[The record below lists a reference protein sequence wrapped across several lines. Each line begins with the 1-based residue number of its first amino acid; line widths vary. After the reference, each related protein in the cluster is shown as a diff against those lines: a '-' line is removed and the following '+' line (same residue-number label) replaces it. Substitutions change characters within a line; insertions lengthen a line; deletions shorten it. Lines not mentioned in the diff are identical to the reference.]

1 MKKEHKNWFCFK
13 KARWILA
20 AAAALSLYP
29 GSVFAEE
36 NIEVENTAAELSV
49 EEGATPVPEKTETT
63 EISEPQ
69 LQEQPTKKEP
79 AETTETTETTEVTE
93 EKKVQET
100 AETPAS
106 TETPTSTETVS
117 STEMVTPTEAVTPVE
132 TVPPTKAPEQVKTQ
146 RSAEKQEKLT
156 PAKEKSVSDDSV
168 ETKSS
173 AQIISVDITWG
184 NMGFVY
190 QKGLWNPETHQYGG
204 GTWNPDRDG
213 SSQISISNNGTE
225 SVKAFLT
232 YTQVDTSYSGSFQN
246 GNGENISAITLSA
259 GEKTSAYLVLAGT
272 PSEEF
277 SNNVLGT
284 VTVTIG
290 GQ

>member
-1 MKKEHKNWFCFK
+1 MKKESKNRFCFK

-49 EEGATPVPEKTETT
+49 EESATPVPEKTETT

-69 LQEQPTKKEP
+69 LQEQPTKEEP
-79 AETTETTETTEVTE
+79 AETTEVTE

-100 AETPAS
+100 AETPV
-106 TETPTSTETVS
+106 STETVS
-117 STEMVTPTEAVTPVE
+117 STEMITPTEAVTPVE
-132 TVPPTKAPEQVKTQ
+132 TVTPTKVPKPVKTQ
-146 RSAEKQEKLT
+146 RSAEKQEKST

-190 QKGLWNPETHQYGG
+190 QKGLWNPETHQYGV
-204 GTWNPDRDG
+204 GTWNPDGDG

-232 YTQVDTSYSGSFQN
+232 YTQADTSYSGSFRN
-246 GNGENISAITLSA
+246 GNGENISEIALSA
-259 GEKTSAYLVLAGT
+259 GDNTSAYLVLTGT

-277 SNNVLGT
+277 SNSVLGT

-290 GQ
+290 G

>member
-1 MKKEHKNWFCFK
+1 MKKESKNRFCFK

-49 EEGATPVPEKTETT
+49 EESATPVPEKTETT

-79 AETTETTETTEVTE
+79 AETTETTEVTE
-93 EKKVQET
+93 EKKVQK
-100 AETPAS
+100 
-106 TETPTSTETVS
+106 TEEMPVLTEAPVPTETV
-117 STEMVTPTEAVTPVE
+117 TPIEAVTPTE
-132 TVPPTKAPEQVKTQ
+132 VPKPVKTQ
-146 RSAEKQEKLT
+146 KSSEKQEEST
-156 PAKEKSVSDDSV
+156 PAKAIPVSNASV
-168 ETKSS
+168 ETMSS

-190 QKGLWNPETHQYGG
+190 KKGLWNPKTHQYGAG
-204 GTWNPDRDG
+204 SWNPDGDG

-259 GEKTSAYLVLAGT
+259 GENTSAYLVLAGT

>member
-1 MKKEHKNWFCFK
+1 
-13 KARWILA
+13 
-20 AAAALSLYP
+20 
-29 GSVFAEE
+29 
-36 NIEVENTAAELSV
+36 
-49 EEGATPVPEKTETT
+49 
-63 EISEPQ
+63 
-69 LQEQPTKKEP
+69 
-79 AETTETTETTEVTE
+79 
-93 EKKVQET
+93 
-100 AETPAS
+100 
-106 TETPTSTETVS
+106 
-117 STEMVTPTEAVTPVE
+117 MVTPTEAVTPVE

-146 RSAEKQEKLT
+146 RSAKKQEKST

-190 QKGLWNPETHQYGG
+190 QKGLWNPETHQYGV
-204 GTWNPDRDG
+204 GTWNPDGDG
-213 SSQISISNNGTE
+213 SSQIRISNNGTE
-225 SVKAFLT
+225 SVKAFLA
-232 YTQVDTSYSGSFQN
+232 YTQADTSYSGSFQN
-246 GNGENISAITLSA
+246 GNGENISEITLSA
-259 GEKTSAYLVLAGT
+259 GENTSAYLVLAGT

>member
-1 MKKEHKNWFCFK
+1 MKKESKNRFCFK

-20 AAAALSLYP
+20 AVAALSLYP

-36 NIEVENTAAELSV
+36 NIEVENTEAELSI
-49 EEGATPVPEKTETT
+49 EESATPVPEKTETT

-69 LQEQPTKKEP
+69 LQEQPAKKEP
-79 AETTETTETTEVTE
+79 AETTEKPETTEVTE

-106 TETPTSTETVS
+106 TETVI
-117 STEMVTPTEAVTPVE
+117 PTEAVTS
-132 TVPPTKAPEQVKTQ
+132 TKAPEQVKTQ
-146 RSAEKQEKLT
+146 RSAEKQEKST

-190 QKGLWNPETHQYGG
+190 QKGLWNPETHQYGA
-204 GTWNPDRDG
+204 GTWNPDGDG

-232 YTQVDTSYSGSFQN
+232 YTQADTSYSGSFRN
-246 GNGENISAITLSA
+246 GNGENISEIALSA
-259 GEKTSAYLVLAGT
+259 GDNTSAYFVLTGT

-277 SNNVLGT
+277 NNSVLGT

>member
-49 EEGATPVPEKTETT
+49 EESATPVPEKTETT

-79 AETTETTETTEVTE
+79 AETTETTEVTE

-100 AETPAS
+100 AETPA
-106 TETPTSTETVS
+106 STETVS

-132 TVPPTKAPEQVKTQ
+132 TVPPTSTSSPRKAPEQVKTQ
-146 RSAEKQEKLT
+146 RSAEKQ
-156 PAKEKSVSDDSV
+156 EKSVSDDSV

-190 QKGLWNPETHQYGG
+190 QKGLWNPETHQYGV
-204 GTWNPDRDG
+204 GTWNPDGDG
-213 SSQISISNNGTE
+213 SSQIRISNNGTE

-259 GEKTSAYLVLAGT
+259 GENTSAYLVLAGT

>member
-1 MKKEHKNWFCFK
+1 MKKESKNRFCFK

-49 EEGATPVPEKTETT
+49 EESATPVPEKTETT

-79 AETTETTETTEVTE
+79 AETTETTE

-100 AETPAS
+100 AETPV
-106 TETPTSTETVS
+106 STETVS
-117 STEMVTPTEAVTPVE
+117 STEMITPTEAVTPVE
-132 TVPPTKAPEQVKTQ
+132 TVTPTKVPKPVKTQ
-146 RSAEKQEKLT
+146 RSAEKQEKST

-190 QKGLWNPETHQYGG
+190 QKGLWNPETHQYGV
-204 GTWNPDRDG
+204 GTWNPDGDG

-225 SVKAFLT
+225 SVKAFLA
-232 YTQVDTSYSGSFQN
+232 YTQADTSYSGSFQN
-246 GNGENISAITLSA
+246 GNGENISEIALSA
-259 GEKTSAYLVLAGT
+259 GENTSAYLVLAGT

-277 SNNVLGT
+277 SNSVLGT

>member
-1 MKKEHKNWFCFK
+1 MRKERKNRFCFK

-20 AAAALSLYP
+20 AAAVLSLYP
-29 GSVFAEE
+29 GNVFAEE
-36 NIEVENTAAELSV
+36 NIEVENTAAEPSV
-49 EEGATPVPEKTETT
+49 KESAAPVPEKTET
-63 EISEPQ
+63 SEPQ
-69 LQEQPTKKEP
+69 LQEEPAKKEP
-79 AETTETTETTEVTE
+79 AETTETTEVTE

-100 AETPAS
+100 AETPV
-106 TETPTSTETVS
+106 STETVS

-146 RSAEKQEKLT
+146 RSAEKQEKST

-190 QKGLWNPETHQYGG
+190 QKGLWNPETHQYGV
-204 GTWNPDRDG
+204 GTWNPDGDG

-259 GEKTSAYLVLAGT
+259 GENTSAYLVLAGT

>member
-1 MKKEHKNWFCFK
+1 MKKESKNRFCFK

-49 EEGATPVPEKTETT
+49 EESATPVPEKTETT
-63 EISEPQ
+63 E
-69 LQEQPTKKEP
+69 
-79 AETTETTETTEVTE
+79 
-93 EKKVQET
+93 
-100 AETPAS
+100 
-106 TETPTSTETVS
+106 TVS
-117 STEMVTPTEAVTPVE
+117 STEMVTPVE
-132 TVPPTKAPEQVKTQ
+132 TVTPTKAPEQVKTP
-146 RSAEKQEKLT
+146 RSAEKQEKST

-190 QKGLWNPETHQYGG
+190 QKGLWNPETHQYGV
-204 GTWNPDRDG
+204 GTWNPDGDG

-225 SVKAFLT
+225 SVKAFLA
-232 YTQVDTSYSGSFQN
+232 YTQADTSYSGSFRN
-246 GNGENISAITLSA
+246 GNGENISEIALSA
-259 GEKTSAYLVLAGT
+259 GDNTSAYLFLTGT

-277 SNNVLGT
+277 SNSVLGT

-290 GQ
+290 G

>member
-1 MKKEHKNWFCFK
+1 MKKESKNRFCFK

-79 AETTETTETTEVTE
+79 AETTETTEVTE

-117 STEMVTPTEAVTPVE
+117 SVE

-146 RSAEKQEKLT
+146 RSAEKQEKST

-204 GTWNPDRDG
+204 GTWNPDGDG

-259 GEKTSAYLVLAGT
+259 GENTSAYLVLAGT

>member
-1 MKKEHKNWFCFK
+1 MKKESKNRFCFK

-20 AAAALSLYP
+20 AVAALSLYP

-36 NIEVENTAAELSV
+36 NIEVENTEAELSI
-49 EEGATPVPEKTETT
+49 EESATPVPEKTETT

-69 LQEQPTKKEP
+69 LQEQPAKKEP
-79 AETTETTETTEVTE
+79 VETTEKPETTEVTE

-106 TETPTSTETVS
+106 TETVI
-117 STEMVTPTEAVTPVE
+117 PTEAVT
-132 TVPPTKAPEQVKTQ
+132 PTKAPEQVKTQ
-146 RSAEKQEKLT
+146 RSAEKQEKST

-204 GTWNPDRDG
+204 GTWNPDGDG

-225 SVKAFLT
+225 SVKAFLA
-232 YTQVDTSYSGSFQN
+232 YTQADTSYSGSFRS
-246 GNGENISAITLSA
+246 GNGENISEIALSA
-259 GEKTSAYLVLAGT
+259 GDNTSAYLVLTGT

-277 SNNVLGT
+277 SNSVLGT

>member
-1 MKKEHKNWFCFK
+1 MRKERKNRFCFK

-20 AAAALSLYP
+20 AAAVLSLYP
-29 GSVFAEE
+29 GNAFAEE
-36 NIEVENTAAELSV
+36 NIEVENTAAEPSV
-49 EEGATPVPEKTETT
+49 KESVTPVPEKTET
-63 EISEPQ
+63 SEPQ
-69 LQEQPTKKEP
+69 QQEEP
-79 AETTETTETTEVTE
+79 AKEEPAETTEVTE

-100 AETPAS
+100 AETPA
-106 TETPTSTETVS
+106 STETVS

-146 RSAEKQEKLT
+146 RSAEKQEKST

-173 AQIISVDITWG
+173 AQFISVDITWG

-190 QKGLWNPETHQYGG
+190 QKGLWNPETHQYGV
-204 GTWNPDRDG
+204 GTWNPDGNG

-232 YTQVDTSYSGSFQN
+232 YTQADTSYSGSFQN
-246 GNGENISAITLSA
+246 GNGENISEIALSA
-259 GEKTSAYLVLAGT
+259 GDNTSAYLVLAGT

-277 SNNVLGT
+277 SNSVLGT

>member
-1 MKKEHKNWFCFK
+1 MKKESKNRFCFK
-13 KARWILA
+13 KARWMLA
-20 AAAALSLYP
+20 IAAALSLYP

-36 NIEVENTAAELSV
+36 NIEVENTTAELSV
-49 EEGATPVPEKTETT
+49 EESATPVPEKTETTETT

-69 LQEQPTKKEP
+69 LQEQPIKKEP
-79 AETTETTETTEVTE
+79 AETTEVTE
-93 EKKVQET
+93 KKKVQEI
-100 AETPAS
+100 AETPA
-106 TETPTSTETVS
+106 STETVS

-146 RSAEKQEKLT
+146 RSAEKQEKST

-184 NMGFVY
+184 DMGFVY
-190 QKGLWNPETHQYGG
+190 QKGLWNPETHQYGV
-204 GTWNPDRDG
+204 GTWNPDREG

-246 GNGENISAITLSA
+246 GNGENISEITLSA
-259 GEKTSAYLVLAGT
+259 GENTSAYLVLAGT

>member
-1 MKKEHKNWFCFK
+1 MKKESKNRFCFK

-49 EEGATPVPEKTETT
+49 EESATPVPEKTETT

-79 AETTETTETTEVTE
+79 AETTEVTE

-100 AETPAS
+100 AETPV
-106 TETPTSTETVS
+106 STETVS
-117 STEMVTPTEAVTPVE
+117 STEMIIPTEAVTPVE
-132 TVPPTKAPEQVKTQ
+132 TVTPTKAPEQVKTQ
-146 RSAEKQEKLT
+146 RSAEKQEKST

-190 QKGLWNPETHQYGG
+190 QKGLWNPETHQYGV
-204 GTWNPDRDG
+204 GTWNPDGDG

-232 YTQVDTSYSGSFQN
+232 YTQVDTSYSGSFRN
-246 GNGENISAITLSA
+246 GNGENISEIALSA
-259 GEKTSAYLVLAGT
+259 GDNTSAYLVLTGT

-277 SNNVLGT
+277 SNSVLGT

-290 GQ
+290 GYDHG

>member
-1 MKKEHKNWFCFK
+1 MKKESKNRFCFK

-49 EEGATPVPEKTETT
+49 EESATPVPEKT

-79 AETTETTETTEVTE
+79 AETTEVTE
-93 EKKVQET
+93 EKKMQET

-132 TVPPTKAPEQVKTQ
+132 TVTPTKAPEQVKTP
-146 RSAEKQEKLT
+146 RSAEKQEKST

-190 QKGLWNPETHQYGG
+190 QKGLWNPETHQYGV
-204 GTWNPDRDG
+204 GTWNPDGDG

-225 SVKAFLT
+225 SVKAFLA
-232 YTQVDTSYSGSFQN
+232 YTQADTSYSGSFRN
-246 GNGENISAITLSA
+246 GNGENISEIALSA
-259 GEKTSAYLVLAGT
+259 GDNTSAYLVLTGT

-277 SNNVLGT
+277 SNSVLGT

-290 GQ
+290 G

>member
-1 MKKEHKNWFCFK
+1 MKKESKNRFCFK

-20 AAAALSLYP
+20 ATAALSLYP

-49 EEGATPVPEKTETT
+49 EESATPVPEKTETT

-79 AETTETTETTEVTE
+79 AETTEVTE

-100 AETPAS
+100 AETPV
-106 TETPTSTETVS
+106 STETVS
-117 STEMVTPTEAVTPVE
+117 STEMITPTEAVTPVE
-132 TVPPTKAPEQVKTQ
+132 TVTPTKAPEQVKTQ
-146 RSAEKQEKLT
+146 RSAEKQEKST

-190 QKGLWNPETHQYGG
+190 QKGLWNPETHQYGV
-204 GTWNPDRDG
+204 GTWNPDGDG

-232 YTQVDTSYSGSFQN
+232 YTQADTSYSGSFRN
-246 GNGENISAITLSA
+246 GNGENISEIALSA
-259 GEKTSAYLVLAGT
+259 GDNTSAYLVLTGT

-277 SNNVLGT
+277 SNSVLGT

-290 GQ
+290 G

>member
-1 MKKEHKNWFCFK
+1 MKKESKNRFCFK
-13 KARWILA
+13 KARWILV

-49 EEGATPVPEKTETT
+49 EESATPVPEKTETT

-69 LQEQPTKKEP
+69 LQEQPTKKKP
-79 AETTETTETTEVTE
+79 AETTEVTE

-100 AETPAS
+100 AETPV
-106 TETPTSTETVS
+106 STETVS
-117 STEMVTPTEAVTPVE
+117 STEMITPTEAVTPVE
-132 TVPPTKAPEQVKTQ
+132 AVTPTKVPKPVKTQ
-146 RSAEKQEKLT
+146 KSAEKQEEST
-156 PAKEKSVSDDSV
+156 PAKAIPVSNASV
-168 ETKSS
+168 ETMSS

-190 QKGLWNPETHQYGG
+190 KKGLWNPKTHQYGV
-204 GTWNPDRDG
+204 GTWNPDGDG

-225 SVKAFLT
+225 SVKAFLA
-232 YTQVDTSYSGSFQN
+232 YSQVDTSYSGSFQN
-246 GNGENISAITLSA
+246 GNGENISEITLSA
-259 GEKTSAYLVLAGT
+259 GENTSAYLVLAGT
-272 PSEEF
+272 PSKEF

>member
-1 MKKEHKNWFCFK
+1 MKKESKNRFCFK

-49 EEGATPVPEKTETT
+49 EESATPVPEKTETT

-79 AETTETTETTEVTE
+79 AETPV
-93 EKKVQET
+93 
-100 AETPAS
+100 
-106 TETPTSTETVS
+106 STETVS
-117 STEMVTPTEAVTPVE
+117 STEMITPTEAVTPVE
-132 TVPPTKAPEQVKTQ
+132 TVTPTKAPEQVKTQ
-146 RSAEKQEKLT
+146 RSAEKQEKST

-190 QKGLWNPETHQYGG
+190 QKGLWNPETHQYGV
-204 GTWNPDRDG
+204 GTWNPDGDG

-225 SVKAFLT
+225 SVKAFLA
-232 YTQVDTSYSGSFQN
+232 YTQADTSYSGSFRN
-246 GNGENISAITLSA
+246 GNGENISEIALSA
-259 GEKTSAYLVLAGT
+259 GDNTSAYLVLTGT

-277 SNNVLGT
+277 SNSVLGT

-290 GQ
+290 GYDHG

>member
-1 MKKEHKNWFCFK
+1 MKKEHKNWFCLK
-13 KARWILA
+13 NARWILA
-20 AAAALSLYP
+20 DAAALSLYP
-29 GSVFAEE
+29 GNVFAEE
-36 NIEVENTAAELSV
+36 NMEVENTAAETPV
-49 EEGATPVPEKTETT
+49 EESATPVPEKT

-79 AETTETTETTEVTE
+79 AETTEVTE

-100 AETPAS
+100 AETPV
-106 TETPTSTETVS
+106 STETVS
-117 STEMVTPTEAVTPVE
+117 STEMITPTEAVTPVE
-132 TVPPTKAPEQVKTQ
+132 TVTPTKVPKPVKTQ
-146 RSAEKQEKLT
+146 RSAEKQEKST

-190 QKGLWNPETHQYGG
+190 QKGLWNPETHQYGV
-204 GTWNPDRDG
+204 GTWNPDGDG
-213 SSQISISNNGTE
+213 SSQIRISNKGTE
-225 SVKAFLT
+225 SVKAFLA
-232 YTQVDTSYSGSFQN
+232 YTQADTSYSGSFQN
-246 GNGENISAITLSA
+246 GNGENISEIALSA
-259 GEKTSAYLVLAGT
+259 GENTSAYLVLAGT

>member
-49 EEGATPVPEKTETT
+49 EESVTPVPEKTETA

-79 AETTETTETTEVTE
+79 AETTETTEVTE

-146 RSAEKQEKLT
+146 RSAEKQEK
-156 PAKEKSVSDDSV
+156 SVSDDSV

-190 QKGLWNPETHQYGG
+190 QKGLWNPETHQYGV
-204 GTWNPDRDG
+204 GTWNPDGDG

-259 GEKTSAYLVLAGT
+259 GENTSAYLVLAGT

>member
-1 MKKEHKNWFCFK
+1 M
-13 KARWILA
+13 
-20 AAAALSLYP
+20 
-29 GSVFAEE
+29 
-36 NIEVENTAAELSV
+36 
-49 EEGATPVPEKTETT
+49 
-63 EISEPQ
+63 
-69 LQEQPTKKEP
+69 
-79 AETTETTETTEVTE
+79 
-93 EKKVQET
+93 QET
-100 AETPAS
+100 AETPA
-106 TETPTSTETVS
+106 STETVS

-146 RSAEKQEKLT
+146 RSAEKQEKST

-190 QKGLWNPETHQYGG
+190 QKGLWNPETHQYGV
-204 GTWNPDRDG
+204 GTWNPDGDG

-225 SVKAFLT
+225 SVKAFLA
-232 YTQVDTSYSGSFQN
+232 YTQADTSYSGSFRN
-246 GNGENISAITLSA
+246 GNGENISEIALSA
-259 GEKTSAYLVLAGT
+259 GDNTSAYLVLTGT

-277 SNNVLGT
+277 SNSVLGT

-290 GQ
+290 G

>member
-1 MKKEHKNWFCFK
+1 MKKESKNRFCFK

-20 AAAALSLYP
+20 ATAALSLYP
-29 GSVFAEE
+29 GSVLAEE
-36 NIEVENTAAELSV
+36 S
-49 EEGATPVPEKTETT
+49 ATPVPEKTETT

-79 AETTETTETTEVTE
+79 AETTEVTE

-100 AETPAS
+100 AETPV
-106 TETPTSTETVS
+106 STETVS
-117 STEMVTPTEAVTPVE
+117 STEMITPTEAVTPVE
-132 TVPPTKAPEQVKTQ
+132 TVTPTKAPEQVKTQ
-146 RSAEKQEKLT
+146 RSAEKQEKST

-190 QKGLWNPETHQYGG
+190 QKGLWNPETHQYGV
-204 GTWNPDRDG
+204 GTWNPDGDG

-232 YTQVDTSYSGSFQN
+232 YTQADISYSGSFQN

-259 GEKTSAYLVLAGT
+259 GENTSAYLVLAGT

-277 SNNVLGT
+277 SNRVLGT

>member
-79 AETTETTETTEVTE
+79 AETTETTEVTE

-106 TETPTSTETVS
+106 TETVI
-117 STEMVTPTEAVTPVE
+117 PTEAVT
-132 TVPPTKAPEQVKTQ
+132 PTKAPEQVKTQ
-146 RSAEKQEKLT
+146 RSAEKQEKST

-190 QKGLWNPETHQYGG
+190 QKGLWNPETHQYGV
-204 GTWNPDRDG
+204 GTWNPDGDG

-232 YTQVDTSYSGSFQN
+232 YTQADISYSGSFQN
-246 GNGENISAITLSA
+246 GNGENISEIALSA
-259 GEKTSAYLVLAGT
+259 GENTSAYLVLAGT

-277 SNNVLGT
+277 SNRVLGT

>member
-1 MKKEHKNWFCFK
+1 MKKESKNRFCFK

-20 AAAALSLYP
+20 ATAALSLYP

-49 EEGATPVPEKTETT
+49 EESATPVPEKTETT

-79 AETTETTETTEVTE
+79 AETTEVTE

-100 AETPAS
+100 AETPV
-106 TETPTSTETVS
+106 STETVS
-117 STEMVTPTEAVTPVE
+117 STEMITPTEAVTPVE
-132 TVPPTKAPEQVKTQ
+132 TVTPTKAPEQVKTQ
-146 RSAEKQEKLT
+146 RSAEKQEKST

-190 QKGLWNPETHQYGG
+190 QKGLWNPETHQYGV
-204 GTWNPDRDG
+204 GTWNPDGDG

-225 SVKAFLT
+225 SVKAFLA
-232 YTQVDTSYSGSFQN
+232 YTQADTSYSGSFRK
-246 GNGENISAITLSA
+246 GNGENISEIALSA
-259 GEKTSAYLVLAGT
+259 GDNTSAYLVLTGT

-277 SNNVLGT
+277 SNSVLGT

-290 GQ
+290 GYDHG

>member
-13 KARWILA
+13 KTRWILA
-20 AAAALSLYP
+20 AAAVLSLYP
-29 GSVFAEE
+29 GNAFAEE
-36 NIEVENTAAELSV
+36 NIEVENTAAEPSV
-49 EEGATPVPEKTETT
+49 KESVTPVPEKTET
-63 EISEPQ
+63 SEPQ
-69 LQEQPTKKEP
+69 QQEEP
-79 AETTETTETTEVTE
+79 AKEEPAETTEVTE

-100 AETPAS
+100 AETPA
-106 TETPTSTETVS
+106 STETVS

-146 RSAEKQEKLT
+146 RSAEKQEKST

-173 AQIISVDITWG
+173 AQFISVDITWG

-190 QKGLWNPETHQYGG
+190 QKGLWNPETHQYGV
-204 GTWNPDRDG
+204 GTWNPDGNG

-232 YTQVDTSYSGSFQN
+232 YTQADTSYSGSFQN
-246 GNGENISAITLSA
+246 GNGENISEIALSA
-259 GEKTSAYLVLAGT
+259 GENTSAYLVLAGT

-277 SNNVLGT
+277 SNSVLGT

>member
-1 MKKEHKNWFCFK
+1 MKKESKNRFCFK
-13 KARWILA
+13 KARWMLA
-20 AAAALSLYP
+20 IAAALSLYP

-36 NIEVENTAAELSV
+36 NIEVENTTAELSV
-49 EEGATPVPEKTETT
+49 EESATPVPEKTETT

-69 LQEQPTKKEP
+69 LQEQPIKKEP
-79 AETTETTETTEVTE
+79 AETTEVTE
-93 EKKVQET
+93 KKKVQEI
-100 AETPAS
+100 AETPA
-106 TETPTSTETVS
+106 STETVS

-146 RSAEKQEKLT
+146 RSAEKQEKST

-190 QKGLWNPETHQYGG
+190 QKGLWNPETHQYGV

-232 YTQVDTSYSGSFQN
+232 YTQVDTSYSGSFRN
-246 GNGENISAITLSA
+246 GNGENISEIALSA

>member
-1 MKKEHKNWFCFK
+1 MKKESKNRFCFK

-49 EEGATPVPEKTETT
+49 EESATPVPEKTETT

-79 AETTETTETTEVTE
+79 AETTEVTE

-100 AETPAS
+100 AETPV
-106 TETPTSTETVS
+106 STETVS
-117 STEMVTPTEAVTPVE
+117 STEMITPTEAVTPVE
-132 TVPPTKAPEQVKTQ
+132 TVTPTKVPKPVKTQ
-146 RSAEKQEKLT
+146 RSAEKQEKST

-190 QKGLWNPETHQYGG
+190 QKGLWNPETHQYGV
-204 GTWNPDRDG
+204 GTWNPDGDG

-232 YTQVDTSYSGSFQN
+232 YTQADTSYSGSFRN
-246 GNGENISAITLSA
+246 GNGENISEIALSA
-259 GEKTSAYLVLAGT
+259 GDNTSAYLVLTGT

-277 SNNVLGT
+277 SNSVLGT

-290 GQ
+290 GE

>member
-1 MKKEHKNWFCFK
+1 MKKESKNRFCFK

-49 EEGATPVPEKTETT
+49 EESATPVPEKTETT

-79 AETTETTETTEVTE
+79 AETTEVTE

-100 AETPAS
+100 A
-106 TETPTSTETVS
+106 ETVS

-132 TVPPTKAPEQVKTQ
+132 TVTPTKAPEQVKTQ
-146 RSAEKQEKLT
+146 RSAEKQEKST

-204 GTWNPDRDG
+204 GTWNPDGDG

-232 YTQVDTSYSGSFQN
+232 YTQADTSYSGSFQN
-246 GNGENISAITLSA
+246 GNGENISEIALSA
-259 GEKTSAYLVLAGT
+259 GENTSAYLVLAGT

-277 SNNVLGT
+277 SNSVLGT

>member
-1 MKKEHKNWFCFK
+1 MKKESKNRFCFK

-49 EEGATPVPEKTETT
+49 EESATPVPEKTETA

-79 AETTETTETTEVTE
+79 AETTETTEVTE
-93 EKKVQET
+93 EKKVQK
-100 AETPAS
+100 
-106 TETPTSTETVS
+106 TEEMPVLTEAPVPTETV
-117 STEMVTPTEAVTPVE
+117 TPIEAVTPTE
-132 TVPPTKAPEQVKTQ
+132 VPKPVKTQ
-146 RSAEKQEKLT
+146 KSSEKQEEST
-156 PAKEKSVSDDSV
+156 PAKAIPVSNASV
-168 ETKSS
+168 ETMSS

-190 QKGLWNPETHQYGG
+190 KKGLWNPKTHQYGDG
-204 GTWNPDRDG
+204 SWNPDGDG

-259 GEKTSAYLVLAGT
+259 GENTSAYLVLAGT

>member
-1 MKKEHKNWFCFK
+1 MKKESKNRFCFK

-29 GSVFAEE
+29 GNVFAEE
-36 NIEVENTAAELSV
+36 NMEVENTAAETPV
-49 EEGATPVPEKTETT
+49 EESATPVPEKT

-79 AETTETTETTEVTE
+79 AETTEVTE

-106 TETPTSTETVS
+106 TETVS

-132 TVPPTKAPEQVKTQ
+132 TVTPTKAPEQVKTQ
-146 RSAEKQEKLT
+146 RSAEKQEKST

-190 QKGLWNPETHQYGG
+190 QKGLWNPETHQYGV
-204 GTWNPDRDG
+204 GTWNPDGDG

-225 SVKAFLT
+225 SVKAFLA
-232 YTQVDTSYSGSFQN
+232 YTQADTSYSGSFRN
-246 GNGENISAITLSA
+246 GNGENISEIALSA
-259 GEKTSAYLVLAGT
+259 GDNTRAYLVLTGT

-277 SNNVLGT
+277 SNSVLGT

-290 GQ
+290 G

>member
-93 EKKVQET
+93 EKKV
-100 AETPAS
+100 
-106 TETPTSTETVS
+106 
-117 STEMVTPTEAVTPVE
+117 
-132 TVPPTKAPEQVKTQ
+132 
-146 RSAEKQEKLT
+146 
-156 PAKEKSVSDDSV
+156 
-168 ETKSS
+168 
-173 AQIISVDITWG
+173 
-184 NMGFVY
+184 
-190 QKGLWNPETHQYGG
+190 
-204 GTWNPDRDG
+204 
-213 SSQISISNNGTE
+213 
-225 SVKAFLT
+225 
-232 YTQVDTSYSGSFQN
+232 
-246 GNGENISAITLSA
+246 
-259 GEKTSAYLVLAGT
+259 
-272 PSEEF
+272 
-277 SNNVLGT
+277 
-284 VTVTIG
+284 
-290 GQ
+290 